1 MKKMRQVLAFLLIF
15 VMGSFVMPFIFH
27 YVKYQ
32 ATDYYMFEKE
42 QLQFSDIFYHMDNNS
57 NEMYG
62 IGLFDCFDSYE
73 LQESPDLIQYYDEME
88 IRIFDAKTI
97 TDLFELLRECT
108 FSEVNKN
115 EAYEL
120 ICALKDKNAI
130 TSIHLS
136 TDALFVG
143 NPWFSK
149 DFFNSVNN
157 QIVGVVDSTI
167 YSFNGEGYLVANMA
181 TFLEYNEFREYEL
194 PSFAETSLAV
204 FKIENSYA
212 FDELVQRKNDFYV
225 YEPDFY
231 VNRPIKSTNILFG
244 FLFVAVY
251 VFLQVKK
258 ERKNTIIKT

>member
-15 VMGSFVMPFIFH
+15 VMGSFVMPFVFH

-32 ATDYYMFEKE
+32 ATDYYMFKNE

-57 NEMYG
+57 IEMYG
-62 IGLFDCFDSYE
+62 IGLFDSFDFYE
-73 LQESPDLIQYYDEME
+73 LQESPDLIEYYDEME
-88 IRIFDAKTI
+88 IRIFDARTI
-97 TDLFELLRECT
+97 TELFDLLRDCT

-120 ICALKDKNAI
+120 ICTLKDKNAI

-136 TDALFVG
+136 TDALFIG
-143 NPWFSK
+143 NPWFSEEIL
-149 DFFNSVNN
+149 NSVND
-157 QIVGVVDSTI
+157 QIVGVVDSTV
-167 YSFNGEGYLVANMA
+167 YSFNGKGYLVANMA

-204 FKIENSYA
+204 FRIENSNA
-212 FDELVQRKNDFYV
+212 FNELEQRKNDFYV

-231 VNRPIKSTNILFG
+231 VNRPIKRINIVFG
-244 FLFVAVY
+244 FIFVAVY
-251 VFLQVKK
+251 VFYRFKRYKK
-258 ERKNTIIKT
+258 IL